1 MPCRKASSQ
10 RWGRFRRVLARSTC
24 GRSNTSTHGGKGAEA
39 KDGQPGWQ
47 SDGAYLTPEGLR
59 LRKDFELAMYLRT
72 VQDWIIRPQLKTV
85 AGVAEVDAIGGYEQ
99 QFQVQPDPHKLLSLG
114 LSFGDVIKAIERNN
128 AGIGAGY
135 IERRGEVLCRA
146 R

>member
-1 MPCRKASSQ
+1 MGP
-10 RWGRFRRVLARSTC
+10 VST
-24 GRSNTSTHGGKGAEA
+24 GLGEIYMWTVEYVHPRGKGAEA

-59 LRKDFELAMYLRT
+59 LRKDYELAMYLRT

-85 AGVAEVDAIGGYEQ
+85 AGVAEVDAIGGYQQ
-99 QFQVQPDPHKLLSLG
+99 QFQVRPDPHKLLSLG
-114 LSFGDVIKAIERNN
+114 LSFGDVIKASRTQQCWN
-128 AGIGAGY
+128 
-135 IERRGEVLCRA
+135 RRGLHRAARRSVRRA